1 MYYESSGSLHVSVIF
16 EENQFNLMTKMKI
29 CFKLVSLEPDYYL
42 ENECVMHFNECV
54 MHFLNEMKE
63 INCLICR
70 VQTHRNILQTE
81 YLKNPVKSLK

>member
-16 EENQFNLMTKMKI
+16 EENHFNLMTKMKI

-42 ENECVMHFNECV
+42 ENECVINTKLL
-54 MHFLNEMKE
+54 HFLNEMKE

-70 VQTHRNILQTE
+70 VQTHRKLLQTE